1 MRASIILDNTCIE
14 KLVHVFIYLYSRLA
28 YFNSILYGCPSYE
41 IQYHHISLILKEVH
55 WLSVEERII
64 FKNLLLAKKI
74 VSNEAVL
81 YLSDLIVI
89 YVPGSTNLRSP

>member
-14 KLVHVFIYLYSRLA
+14 KLVHVFIFLYSRLV

-41 IQYHHISLILKEVH
+41 IQYRHITLILKEVH
-55 WLSVEERII
+55 WL
-64 FKNLLLAKKI
+64 LAI

-89 YVPGSTNLRSP
+89 YVPGSTNLRSTKSDVLILKKNRY